1 MLRVDDIAVTDTR
14 GKEPLRLTGPVS
26 FEIGDGEIFGLVG
39 ESGSGKSMTAL
50 ALMRLTPPGA
60 EVTGHAELNG
70 IDLVAASERKMRNL
84 RGRDLAMVFQEPVA
98 ALNPVFTIEQQI
110 VAALR
115 AHGGMSKTA
124 ARSRAVELMRMVG
137 IPDPETRLGYY
148 PHQLSGGLCQ
158 RAMIAMA
165 LAAGAKL
172 LIADEPTTSLDVT
185 IQEQILQ
192 LIERL
197 TAETGVSVLFISHD
211 LGVVARLCHRV
222 AVLYAGEV
230 VESGPAEALLRSP
243 LHPYAQGLLRCAPD
257 LDQIGTVQRGI
268 PGAPPPAGHWPA
280 GCRFAPR
287 CAFVQARCHE
297 RQELRAL
304 ASGHQ
309 VRCCRAEELAA
320 VPA

>member
-1 MLRVDDIAVTDTR
+1 MLRVDDIAVTDRR
-14 GKEPLRLTGPVS
+14 GREPLRLTGPVS
-26 FEIGDGEIFGLVG
+26 FSIDDGEIFGLVG

-50 ALMRLTPPGA
+50 ALMRLVPTGA
-60 EVTGHAELNG
+60 EVSGRAELNG
-70 IDLVAASERKMRNL
+70 VDLVAASERKMREL
-84 RGRDLAMVFQEPVA
+84 RGRDLAMVFQEPMA

-110 VAALR
+110 TAALQ
-115 AHGGMSKTA
+115 AHGGLGRKA
-124 ARSRAVELMRMVG
+124 ARSRTIDLLRMVG
-137 IPDPETRLGYY
+137 VPDPQTRLSYY

-230 VESGPAEALLRSP
+230 VESGPAEALLHAPR
-243 LHPYAQGLLRCAPD
+243 HPYAQGLLRCAPD
-257 LDQIGTVQRGI
+257 LRDIGKVQRGI
-268 PGAPPPAGHWPA
+268 PGAPPAAGQWPA

-287 CAFVQARCHE
+287 CTFVQARCHE
-297 RQELRAL
+297 RQELRVIE
-304 ASGHQ
+304 SGHQ
-309 VRCCRAEELAA
+309 VRCCRAEELVGVSA
-320 VPA
+320 